1 MNSHSNENELKNNV
15 QNSVQMKSKDKLQE
29 ELETDSQNEVEE
41 SNRSNDDN
49 AGNRSDSLT
58 PIRDVEETLLP
69 APRRSKRQAA
79 EVANQLNQSKVQTR
93 KRQKF
98 DSTTNKDNDNNNND
112 LLNNSIKPMQYNKRE
127 LQKSFSKLSS
137 KNTKLHHEKLISL
150 ANNIT
155 IAKSWKHYESKTDL
169 DDLYLNETIIP
180 LKHTFFGR
188 HSLEFTTNRNL
199 HLLITNQTLVIF
211 VQPSESTV
219 KLARIIDFKSIKDI
233 KLSKSRSRIPMIGLK
248 IEHKNNVLFN
258 YIKAITLDTPFVFRG

>member
-1 MNSHSNENELKNNV
+1 MNSHTDQNESKNNV
-15 QNSVQMKSKDKLQE
+15 QNIVQKSKDKLQE
-29 ELETDSQNEVEE
+29 EPETDSQNEVEE

-98 DSTTNKDNDNNNND
+98 DSTTNKDNDNNNE
-112 LLNNSIKPMQYNKRE
+112 LLHNPITPMQYNKRE

-137 KNTKLHHEKLISL
+137 KNTKLHNEKLISL